1 MAYITLDEKYSV
13 GVKEIDLQ
21 HQKLVELINS
31 LHDAMKE
38 GKGKDVLARVIQELV
53 KYAASHFAT
62 EEKYMTKF
70 NYPGYSA
77 HKAEHEKFVKQ
88 VVDFQKDFDSGK
100 AVMTLEV
107 MSFLK
112 DWLVKHILGTDKKY
126 TSFFNEHGLK

>member
-1 MAYITLDEKYSV
+1 MAYIILDEKYSV
-13 GVKEIDLQ
+13 GVKETDLQ
-21 HQKLVELINS
+21 HKKLVELINS

-38 GKGKDVLARVIQELV
+38 GKGKDVLARVLQELV

-62 EEKYMTKF
+62 EEKYMTQF

-77 HKAEHEKFVKQ
+77 HKAEHEKFVAK

-126 TSFFNEHGLK
+126 GPFFNEHGLK

>member
-1 MAYITLDEKYSV
+1 MAYIILDEKYSV
-13 GVKEIDLQ
+13 GVKESDLQ
-21 HQKLVELINS
+21 HKKLVELINS

-38 GKGKDVLARVIQELV
+38 GKGKDVLARVLQELV

-62 EEKYMTKF
+62 EEKYMTQF

-77 HKAEHEKFVKQ
+77 HKAEHESFVTK

-126 TSFFNEHGLK
+126 GPFFNEHGLK